1 MNIRLNLSQAELL
14 LLQLSSSKLEP
25 IGVDIKEL
33 MSVLKNGIRKETLNQ
48 TRDIGQL
55 ISKIKQNGHTDVEM
69 ISKLESAK
77 EVIENE
83 SLKTRDKY
91 FDEEGNEKGK
101 LKDILEGKL

>member
-1 MNIRLNLSQAELL
+1 MNIRLNLSQAEFL

-25 IGVDIKEL
+25 IGVDINEL

-55 ISKIKQNGHTDVEM
+55 ISKIKQNGHKDVEM

-83 SLKTRDKY
+83 LFKNKR
-91 FDEEGNEKGK
+91 
-101 LKDILEGKL
+101 

>member
-1 MNIRLNLSQAELL
+1 MNIRLNLSQAEFL

-25 IGVDIKEL
+25 IGVDINEL

-55 ISKIKQNGHTDVEM
+55 ISKIKQNGHKDVEM

-77 EVIENE
+77 EVIENN
-83 SLKTRDKY
+83 SSKTRDKY